1 MKNSLY
7 LTRSAFAAARRLG
20 SETLVISPSNSALLT
35 LNEIASLIWEAADG
49 RTPLDD
55 IVTQSICPNFD
66 VEPETAL
73 RDAAALVKN
82 LALLGVLEVSDRAKL

>member
-1 MKNSLY
+1 LKNSLY
-7 LTRSAFAAARRLG
+7 LTRSASVAARRLG
-20 SETLVISPSNSALLT
+20 CETLVISPSSSALIT

-49 RTPLDD
+49 TTPLDD
-55 IVTQSICPNFD
+55 IVTKSICPHFD

-82 LALLGVLEVSDRAKL
+82 LALQGVLEVSDRPKP